1 MTVVLSFQDVSKNFG
16 ALKVTDHLSF
26 EVSKGEAL
34 GVLGPNG
41 AGKTTVFNLIT
52 GGLAPD
58 AGRIAFNGRD
68 ITRLAPHKRCRA
80 GIGRSYQV
88 ALPFEGMTVFE
99 NVLVGAMYGGQL
111 RSTHQANDRC
121 VDLLDR
127 TGLLDKANRLAGSLT
142 LLDRKR
148 LELARALAT
157 QPELLLLDEIAGG
170 LTEAETHALV
180 ALINDIRAEGVTIV
194 WIEHVVHALL
204 AAASRLLAINFGA
217 KLAEGDPQAVM
228 ASPDVKRVYMGIE
241 I

>member
-1 MTVVLSFQDVSKNFG
+1 MSVLLAFDNVSKSFG
-16 ALKVTDHLSF
+16 ALKVTDCLSF

-58 AGRIAFNGRD
+58 SGAIRFNGQD
-68 ITRLAPHKRCRA
+68 ITRLAPHRRCRA

-99 NVLVGAMYGGQL
+99 NLLVGAMYGAE
-111 RSTHQANDRC
+111 RHSPAEANDRC

-127 TGLLDKANRLAGSLT
+127 TNLLDKANRLAGSLT

-157 QPELLLLDEIAGG
+157 EPELLLLDEIAGG
-170 LTEAETHALV
+170 LTEAEAHALIELV
-180 ALINDIRAEGVTIV
+180 NDIRRSGVSIV

-204 AAASRLLAINFGA
+204 AVASRLLVINFGA
-217 KLAEGDPQAVM
+217 KLAEGDPRMVM
-228 ASPDVKRVYMGIE
+228 ASPDVKRVYMGID

>member
-1 MTVVLSFQDVSKNFG
+1 MMVVLSFENVSKSFG
-16 ALKVTDHLSF
+16 ALKVTDDLSF
-26 EVSKGEAL
+26 EVTKGEAL
-34 GVLGPNG
+34 GILGPNG

-58 AGRIAFNGRD
+58 AGQIRFNGQD
-68 ITRLAPHKRCRA
+68 VARLAPHKRCQA

-99 NVLVGAMYGGQL
+99 NALVGAMYGGQVY
-111 RSTHQANDRC
+111 STGEANDRC
-121 VDLLDR
+121 VDALDR
-127 TGLLDKANRLAGSLT
+127 SGLLDKANRMAGSLT

-157 QPELLLLDEIAGG
+157 EPELLLLDEIAGG
-170 LTEAETHALV
+170 LTEAEAHELV
-180 ALINDIRAEGVTIV
+180 ELVNEIRAQGVTIV

-204 AAASRLLAINFGA
+204 AVASRLLVINFGA
-217 KLAEGDPQAVM
+217 KLAEGEPRTVM

>member
-99 NVLVGAMYGGQL
+99 NLLVGAMYGGQL
-111 RSTHQANDRC
+111 RSTHKANDRC